1 MVESLNY
8 SLEKDKMVKNFKFFH
23 GIIRGGTLTVTLGPQ
38 EHVDMYA
45 IDAEAELT
53 RLMSERISEEIDN
66 EIISELII
74 RINGDTGVV
83 ERVYDLGP
91 IFEIVFNSDIFK
103 SENFDYSH
111 CLNGIAYKSG
121 NDFVHVTGKNWPY
134 VFKIKF
140 N

>member
-74 RINGDTGVV
+74 TRNVNMDYLQRYLDTG
-83 ERVYDLGP
+83 GM
-91 IFEIVFNSDIFK
+91 
-103 SENFDYSH
+103 
-111 CLNGIAYKSG
+111 IA
-121 NDFVHVTGKNWPY
+121 
-134 VFKIKF
+134 
-140 N
+140 